1 MVMMPLLNPANAQLT
16 MDSDGSIT
24 LDDPDSPLLVT
35 VRLDANHRLSH
46 LSITARHP
54 TGRITSAGLSR
65 LPLAQIQRL
74 AVAVKTIAP
83 DTTWWTATASL
94 KPLGSRSW
102 GNNHWEHVLAV
113 AEWATNRPG
122 GPAKAIADLWGVSL
136 RPTAYRWLAT
146 ARRHTTSCQRQAHD
160 DIHEHKPC
168 SDYEAT

>member
-1 MVMMPLLNPANAQLT
+1 MMPLLNPANAQLT
-16 MDSDGSIT
+16 MDSDGGIT

-65 LPLAQIQRL
+65 LPLAQMQRL
-74 AVAVKTIAP
+74 AVAVQTIAP
-83 DTTWWTATASL
+83 DTAWWTATASL

-102 GNNHWEHVLAV
+102 GNDHWDHVLAV

-122 GPAKAIADLWGVSL
+122 GPAKAIADLWGVSI

-146 ARRHTTSCQRQAHD
+146 ARRHATSSQHPDHADTHAHNQSAD
-160 DIHEHKPC
+160 C
-168 SDYEAT
+168 VST